1 METAQK
7 SDQAEYF
14 PVKKVAPGISYLHR
28 TVLNEDIDKFS
39 YSPKDFLRFAVHYG
53 RFSLHAGRSFGTQYR
68 ELHNGLA
75 RTLWVLGLPI
85 GMGLYL
91 KDQAKVK
98 KQAGK
103 S

>member
-1 METAQK
+1 MR
-7 SDQAEYF
+7 
-14 PVKKVAPGISYLHR
+14 G
-28 TVLNEDIDKFS
+28 KFS
-39 YSPKDFLRFAVHYG
+39 ALLFVEEVEGTLSGKLPVVSMHPVPSSFFQDFLRFAVHYG